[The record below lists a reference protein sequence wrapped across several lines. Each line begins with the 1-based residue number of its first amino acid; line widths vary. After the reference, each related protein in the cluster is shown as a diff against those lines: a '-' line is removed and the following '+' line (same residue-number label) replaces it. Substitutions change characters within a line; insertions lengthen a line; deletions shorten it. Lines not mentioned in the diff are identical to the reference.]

1 MKGRRLRSGERQGE
15 EGRGGGQ
22 RGRETRG
29 RVGGKGEGVI
39 SAVAGG
45 GKGGG

>member
-22 RGRETRG
+22 RGRETRV
-29 RVGGKGEGVI
+29 RVGGEEREGERQGEG
-39 SAVAGG
+39 
-45 GKGGG
+45 